1 MDEATLL
8 PKLKERLKIFHD
20 EEDKALIDIIKSA
33 KSTLKNAIGFDLDAE
48 NDAYI
53 TLVIIRAMYVYNDA
67 AEYFFENYRSE
78 INDVI
83 LNFGGD
89 ENVQGTT

>member
-1 MDEATLL
+1 MDEAALL
-8 PKLKERLKIFHD
+8 PKLKARLKIFHS
-20 EEDKALIDIIKSA
+20 EEDEMLTSIIGSA
-33 KSTLKNAIGFDLDAE
+33 KSTLKNVTGFSSEDE
-48 NDAYI
+48 AYI
-53 TLVIIRAMYVYNDA
+53 NLIIIRAMYVYNDA

-83 LNFGGD
+83 LNFGGN